1 MPINTV
7 YFKSFSGLVK
17 LAICLCLIVTLI
29 CGAVGCYSYRIFF
42 VIVSVVGFVVE
53 IIFYLFYL
61 LSLTDKIGINWPFA
75 DFVSS
80 IVLLALALIN
90 FIVACVKAHGSAP
103 QDGASA
109 FFWILMMVLLCID
122 IFYAYRSWGGGAVR
136 TTNTTG
142 PSFVTN
148 QQPAAQPPYPQD
160 QHQGGFEYQP

>member
-75 DFVSS
+75 SHVSNPVNTKTFGYHCFV
-80 IVLLALALIN
+80 VNL
-90 FIVACVKAHGSAP
+90 
-103 QDGASA
+103 Q